1 MAKKLTDKQ
10 QRFCEEF
17 IIDLNATQAAIRAK
31 YSAKT
36 AQAQSSRLLSNV
48 MVQERISELKAN
60 RSERTAINAD
70 YVLNRHH
77 DIDQLDVLDILDD
90 NHGLKPIREWPK
102 AWRISVSGI
111 EISELF
117 EGRGEEREHIGF
129 LKKIKFPD
137 KIKNLEL
144 LGKHVGVNAYTHV
157 ETESEEDAPPIS
169 IVYDVSEAV
178 GDIKVTIGRDKVK
191 ATKGADDDSSDQ

>member
-10 QRFCEEF
+10 KRFCEEF
-17 IIDLNATQAAIRAK
+17 IIDLNATRAAIRAE

-36 AQAQSSRLLSNV
+36 AQVQSSRLLSNV
-48 MVQERISELKAN
+48 MVQDYITELKTL

-117 EGRGEEREHIGF
+117 EGRGEDREHIGF
-129 LKKIKFPD
+129 LKKIKMPD

-144 LGKHVGVNAYTHV
+144 LGKHVDVSAYTK
-157 ETESEEDAPPIS
+157 TEDLNDEAPPLNITFE
-169 IVYDVSEAV
+169 VRDAVHDVNITRGKDES
-178 GDIKVTIGRDKVK
+178 
-191 ATKGADDDSSDQ
+191 

>member
-1 MAKKLTDKQ
+1 MAKKLNPKQ
-10 QRFCEEF
+10 IAFCEEY
-17 IIDLNATQAAIRAK
+17 IIDLNATQAAIRAG

-48 MVQERISELKAN
+48 MVNECITELKAN

-90 NHGLKPIREWPK
+90 SHALKPIKDWPK
-102 AWRISVSGI
+102 AWRISISGI

-117 EGRGEEREHIGF
+117 EGRGEDREHIGF
-129 LKKIKFPD
+129 LKKIKMPD

-144 LGKHVGVNAYTHV
+144 LGKHVGVNAY
-157 ETESEEDAPPIS
+157 SKGEEAEGEAQPLTINFE
-169 IVYDVSEAV
+169 VREAV
-178 GDIKVTIGRDKVK
+178 SDVQVTRGKDKNE
-191 ATKGADDDSSDQ
+191 S

>member
-10 QRFCEEF
+10 KRFCEEF
-17 IIDLNATQAAIRAK
+17 IIDLNATQAAIRAE

-36 AQAQSSRLLSNV
+36 AQVQSSRLLSNV
-48 MVQERISELKAN
+48 MVQDYITELKSL

-117 EGRGEEREHIGF
+117 EGRGEDREHIGF

-157 ETESEEDAPPIS
+157 ENNSEDEAPPIS
-169 IVYDVSEAV
+169 IVYEVSEAV
-178 GDIKVTIGRDKVK
+178 GDIKVTVGRDK
-191 ATKGADDDSSDQ
+191 AKGVDNDASD